1 MHFIISQFSSF
12 IKTLKQS
19 EKRKSIKFANVS
31 DRSFWKSFL
40 IACTSSEVI
49 ADRIESIWSSILK
62 NLVKGDACGFP
73 QHLENQRTCKYHA
86 RVLFCFKKS
95 GEDLFE
101 LLRYPIHNDT
111 PAYEDF
117 WPFCLG
123 RFMRIVLPYRSLFPS
138 GENYF
143 KMWDDVG
150 RVIQALWFH
159 ARSEA
164 FALTAS
170 NEGVCLFKKH
180 YRKHETAFEA
190 LTNKYRSVTPSASHF
205 SLKDDEQSDMDW
217 QNDEDRKQT
226 TASKSVE
233 KLGEGKATSE
243 QHEARKRSLSSA
255 RSNETLPHAAKR
267 AKSSDKVT
275 DPHKVKSLGKV
286 KRSDSN
292 LTRNVSQTNGSTGKS
307 PSRKVSFALEQ
318 PHKSREELEQENC
331 DLQAEVDDW
340 KDVLMQNGEEFQ
352 SALDLVRSQAQLQV
366 QQRDATIAA
375 LQAEVRELRA
385 NRREMMEKSVSDIPT
400 HKKFRAFTV
409 ICMVSVSPTRCRR
422 ACHVTSATLRT

>member
-1 MHFIISQFSSF
+1 MTSSTSSHKLFNDSDMAQMHFIISQFSSF

-19 EKRKSIKFANVS
+19 EKRKSVRFANAN
-31 DRSFWKSFL
+31 DKTFWKSFV

-73 QHLENQRTCKYHA
+73 QHCENQRTCKYHA

-101 LLRYPIHNDT
+101 LLRYPIHSDT

-117 WPFCLG
+117 WPFYLSK
-123 RFMRIVLPYRSLFPS
+123 FMRIVFPFRNQFPS

-143 KMWDDVG
+143 KIWDDVG

-164 FALTAS
+164 FALTS
-170 NEGVCLFKKH
+170 SSEGVCLFKKH
-180 YRKHETAFEA
+180 FRKHEAAFEA

-217 QNDEDRKQT
+217 QNDADRKET
-226 TASKSVE
+226 AASKSAE
-233 KLGEGKATSE
+233 KLGEGRATSE
-243 QHEARKRSLSSA
+243 RHETRKRSLSSS
-255 RSNETLPHAAKR
+255 RSNEALPHSAKR
-267 AKSSDKVT
+267 AKSCDKVS
-275 DPHKVKSLGKV
+275 DPHKVKSLGRL
-286 KRSDSN
+286 KRSDSSLAKN
-292 LTRNVSQTNGSTGKS
+292 DSERSGKS
-307 PSRKVSFALEQ
+307 PSRKVSFALDQ
-318 PHKSREELEQENC
+318 PQKSREELEKENR
-331 DLQAEVDDW
+331 DLQTEVDDW
-340 KDVLMQNGEEFQ
+340 KDVLRQNGEEFQ

-385 NRREMMEKSVSDIPT
+385 NRREMMEKSDAEKPT
-400 HKKFRAFTV
+400 HFKF
-409 ICMVSVSPTRCRR
+409 
-422 ACHVTSATLRT
+422 